1 MPAEDLP
8 NPTLFTSQSRDPG
21 FPHPP
26 AAGAAGGGGENPR
39 LAGEKREE
47 TGVASLTTVH
57 GGEKRGPI
65 VFKISHN
72 LRDIK
77 KRKSKSVRVR
87 RAPALS
93 HFSHNQMKCK
103 ENLHD

>member
-8 NPTLFTSQSRDPG
+8 NPTLYTSQSRDPG

-65 VFKISHN
+65 VFVITGILFISN
-72 LRDIK
+72 T
-77 KRKSKSVRVR
+77 KS
-87 RAPALS
+87 
-93 HFSHNQMKCK
+93 F
-103 ENLHD
+103 E

>member
-65 VFKISHN
+65 VTSTPLLVSIFYTVFKKNVHATH
-72 LRDIK
+72 
-77 KRKSKSVRVR
+77 V
-87 RAPALS
+87 
-93 HFSHNQMKCK
+93 F
-103 ENLHD
+103 